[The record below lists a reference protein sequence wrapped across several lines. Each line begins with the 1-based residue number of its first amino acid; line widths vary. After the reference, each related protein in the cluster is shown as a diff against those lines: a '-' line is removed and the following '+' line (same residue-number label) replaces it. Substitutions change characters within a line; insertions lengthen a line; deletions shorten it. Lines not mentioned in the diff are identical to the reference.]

1 LKWFIVAASLAAIIY
16 LYIGKRKPVK
26 MDCTQDLFDYK
37 KIHNDGL
44 IELPG
49 QRFRKVIQVY
59 PINKDTRSQR
69 EQAAIWENF
78 RALIN
83 SLVFPATFIVQS
95 THLDYNDYTE
105 NVREELEKID
115 NRAVREY
122 GEEYINY
129 IQGMSENR
137 AARAHKYYIILK
149 IDVASDSVDSGVEVE
164 DNTIAIA
171 INAFL
176 KAVNRPKKLS
186 DEEATRLAR
195 SELDN
200 MANVVQSYLNQ
211 IGVKSIKLNK
221 KGIVDMGYTTYNRD
235 LANVIRTKEV
245 DDIEAFSL
253 FTKSLTPELHNK
265 IIDEGGEVI
274 DFAEAVK

>member
-1 LKWFIVAASLAAIIY
+1 MKWFIVAASLAAIIY

-59 PINKDTRSQR
+59 PINKETRSQR
-69 EQAAIWENF
+69 EQVAIWENF

-186 DEEATRLAR
+186 DEEAARLAR

-265 IIDEGGEVI
+265 IIDEGGAVI

>member
-59 PINKDTRSQR
+59 PINKETRSQR
-69 EQAAIWENF
+69 EQVAIWENF

-186 DEEATRLAR
+186 DEEAARLAR

-265 IIDEGGEVI
+265 IIDEGGAVI

>member
-1 LKWFIVAASLAAIIY
+1 MKWFIVAASLAAIIY

-44 IELPG
+44 IELPR

-59 PINKDTRSQR
+59 PINTETRSQR
-69 EQAAIWENF
+69 EQVAIWENF
-78 RALIN
+78 RELIN

-95 THLDYNDYTE
+95 THLDSNDYTE

-176 KAVNRPKKLS
+176 KAANRPKKLS
-186 DEEATRLAR
+186 DEEAARLAR

>member
-1 LKWFIVAASLAAIIY
+1 MKWFIVAASLAAIIY